1 MGSED
6 TCVCVGGCAY
16 ALICRTIRALSLPH
30 TIRARGFTAEH
41 LIDNRN
47 WKCVCPCIC
56 VCVLPTRVSNT
67 KPSNC
72 PHRPGGRDQQRGGD
86 GWMEGE
92 NKSGRNERKRV
103 WNVPLQGERWGQS
116 KGQGNIYIYTCIFD
130 ITSRITMYWWKS
142 DRSKVIKVCWW
153 RTDES
158 QLFYMDPNHK
168 EDVVPHIILHKT
180 TICYFYL
187 GFCGN

>member
-92 NKSGRNERKRV
+92 KEKVGEMREKGFEMCRFRV
-103 WNVPLQGERWGQS
+103 KGEDSQRDRV
-116 KGQGNIYIYTCIFD
+116 IYIY
-130 ITSRITMYWWKS
+130 MY
-142 DRSKVIKVCWW
+142 I
-153 RTDES
+153 
-158 QLFYMDPNHK
+158 
-168 EDVVPHIILHKT
+168 
-180 TICYFYL
+180 
-187 GFCGN
+187 